1 MKLILLK
8 NRRYIL
14 SLLLFFFFKLFIIG
28 QDLDCEVE
36 VPKSIE
42 KIYLKAKNYKKYDYK
57 NRVKY
62 YKETLELEE
71 DCIPCI
77 WELAKMSFRR
87 KYTIG
92 DPMDFPKKYFLQLES
107 LCPAFHADVYY
118 YLSLIYYMEKNDCEA
133 VKYFNKFL
141 EFPTENKKQ
150 IAINYKD
157 QKLYVEASLEMSQ
170 YFCDFYSNPVPFNP
184 KVLKNISTA
193 ERNEILPVISPDNEH
208 IYYTIEYDEYVK
220 GDFAVHHEQLFA
232 NSTRVSFRENFLE
245 GKPLE
250 EPFNLGPKYGGA
262 TLSLN
267 NKEMY
272 ICACIQNGGY
282 FNCDLYVS
290 ENQKKTIT
298 LKREGKDFDTTFY
311 SWSSLKNLG
320 PNVNGPQTW
329 EAQPSL
335 SGDGKTLYFAS
346 ARPGGYGKIDI
357 YYSNRNED
365 GSWSKAEN
373 MGKPINSSESDKSP
387 FIHTDSRT
395 FYFVSESSDY
405 RWGAG
410 DFDIFYTQQNEETLI
425 WEEPKNIGYPINSE
439 EAEESLIVSVDG
451 HYGYFSS
458 TRKEGL
464 GGKDIFY
471 FEIPEEAKPDKIV
484 LAKGKGSFGPNGSEN
499 AKMILRDKNGNKKE
513 QDFSVG
519 DEGEFIAI
527 VNVEEVK
534 GDALLEIQTEGG
546 AFESLLISEEDVGNT
561 VVKEKQIDVKPMEKG
576 EAYTINDILFESNS
590 SKLKESSKIVLDGF
604 VDWLLVNKELNIEI
618 QGHTDDVGP
627 DKANLALSMDRS
639 FSVMEYLIKNGV
651 EKSRL
656 KFKGYGES
664 NPKVPNTSS
673 KSRSINR
680 RTDFL
685 IF

>member
-28 QDLDCEVE
+28 QDLDCEIE

-87 KYTIG
+87 KYTVG

-170 YFCDFYSNPVPFNP
+170 FFCDFYSNPVPFNP

-208 IYYTIEYDEYVK
+208 IYYTIEYDEYIK

-232 NSTRVSFRENFLE
+232 NSTRLSFRENFHE
-245 GKPLE
+245 GEPLE

-290 ENQKKTIT
+290 EHQKKTIT
-298 LKREGKDFDTTFY
+298 SKREGEDFDTTFY
-311 SWSSLKNLG
+311 FWSPLKNLG

-357 YYSNRNED
+357 YYSNRNDD

-513 QDFSVG
+513 QDFSAG
-519 DEGEFIAI
+519 GEGEFIAI

-561 VVKEKQIDVKPMEKG
+561 VVKEKQINVKPMEKG

-618 QGHTDDVGP
+618 QGHTDDIGP

>member
-14 SLLLFFFFKLFIIG
+14 SLLLFFFLKLFIIA

-232 NSTRVSFRENFLE
+232 NSNRASFRENFFE

-311 SWSSLKNLG
+311 SWSPLKNLG

-357 YYSNRNED
+357 YYSNRNDD

-425 WEEPKNIGYPINSE
+425 WEEPKNIGYPINTE

-534 GDALLEIQTEGG
+534 GDALLEIQTDGG

-604 VDWLLVNKELNIEI
+604 VEWLLVNKELNIEI
-618 QGHTDDVGP
+618 QGHTDDIGP

>member
-14 SLLLFFFFKLFIIG
+14 SLLLFFFFKFFIVG

-92 DPMDFPKKYFLQLES
+92 DPMDFPKKYFLQLEN

-118 YLSLIYYMEKNDCEA
+118 YLSLIFYMEKNDCEA

-311 SWSSLKNLG
+311 SWSPLKNLG
-320 PNVNGPQTW
+320 PNINGPQTW

>member
-28 QDLDCEVE
+28 QDLECEVE

-232 NSTRVSFRENFLE
+232 NSTRNSFRENFLE

-311 SWSSLKNLG
+311 SWSTLKNLG
-320 PNVNGPQTW
+320 PNINGPQTW

-513 QDFSVG
+513 QNFSVG

-618 QGHTDDVGP
+618 QGHTDDIGP

-656 KFKGYGES
+656 KFKGFGES

>member
-1 MKLILLK
+1 M
-8 NRRYIL
+8 L
-14 SLLLFFFFKLFIIG
+14 SFFFKLFIIG

-57 NRVKY
+57 NRVKF

-87 KYTIG
+87 KYSTG
-92 DPMDFPKKYFLQLES
+92 DPMDFPKKYFLELET
-107 LCPAFHADVYY
+107 LCPAFHADIYY

-133 VKYFNKFL
+133 VKYFKKFL

-150 IAINYKD
+150 IAINHKD
-157 QKLYVEASLEMSQ
+157 QKLYVESSLEMSQ

-193 ERNEILPVISPDNEH
+193 ERNEILPVISPDNEQ
-208 IYYTIEYDEYVK
+208 IYYTIEYDEYIK

-232 NSTRVSFRENFLE
+232 NSSRMSFRDNFNE

-262 TLSLN
+262 TISLN

-282 FNCDLYVS
+282 FNCDIYVS

-298 LKREGKDFDTTFY
+298 LKREGEDFDTTFY
-311 SWSSLKNLG
+311 SWTPLKNLG
-320 PNVNGPQTW
+320 PNINGPQTW

-357 YYSNRNED
+357 YYSKRNED

-395 FYFVSESSDY
+395 FYFVSESSDF

-410 DFDIFYTQQNEETLI
+410 DFDIFYTHQNEQTLI
-425 WEEPKNIGYPINSE
+425 WEAAKNIGYPINSE

-458 TRKEGL
+458 KRKEGL

-484 LAKGKGSFGPNGSEN
+484 LAKGKGSFGPNGSEK

-513 QDFSVG
+513 QNFSVG

-527 VNVEEVK
+527 VNVEEIK

-576 EAYTINDILFESNS
+576 ETYTINDILFESNS

-604 VDWLLVNKELNIEI
+604 IDWLLVNKELNIEI

-627 DKANLALSMDRS
+627 EKANLALSMDRS
-639 FSVMEYLIKNGV
+639 FSVMEYLIENGV
-651 EKSRL
+651 DKNRL
-656 KFKGYGES
+656 QFKGYGES
-664 NPKVPNTSS
+664 NPKVPNSSS

>member
-28 QDLDCEVE
+28 QDLECEVE

-232 NSTRVSFRENFLE
+232 NSTRNSFRENFLE

-311 SWSSLKNLG
+311 SWSTLKNLG
-320 PNVNGPQTW
+320 PNINGPQTW

-513 QDFSVG
+513 QNFSVG

>member
-107 LCPAFHADVYY
+107 LCPTFHADVYY

-232 NSTRVSFRENFLE
+232 NSTRNSFRENFLE

-311 SWSSLKNLG
+311 SWSPLKNLG
-320 PNVNGPQTW
+320 PNINGPQTW

-513 QDFSVG
+513 QNFSVG

-590 SKLKESSKIVLDGF
+590 SKLKESSKIVLDGC

-618 QGHTDDVGP
+618 QGHTDDIGP

>member
-28 QDLDCEVE
+28 QDLECEVE

-232 NSTRVSFRENFLE
+232 NSTRNSFRENFLE

-311 SWSSLKNLG
+311 SWSPLKNLG
-320 PNVNGPQTW
+320 PNINGPQTW

-513 QDFSVG
+513 QNFSVG

>member
-232 NSTRVSFRENFLE
+232 NSSRVSFRENFLE

-311 SWSSLKNLG
+311 SWSPLKNLG

-664 NPKVPNTSS
+664 NPKVPNSSS

>member
-311 SWSSLKNLG
+311 SWSPLKNLG

>member
-107 LCPAFHADVYY
+107 LCPTFHADVYY

-232 NSTRVSFRENFLE
+232 NSTRNSFRENFLE

-311 SWSSLKNLG
+311 SWSPLKNLG
-320 PNVNGPQTW
+320 PNINGPQTW

-513 QDFSVG
+513 QDFSVVG
-519 DEGEFIAI
+519 EGEFIAI
-527 VNVEEVK
+527 VNVEEVI

-561 VVKEKQIDVKPMEKG
+561 VVKEKQIDVKPIEKG

-618 QGHTDDVGP
+618 QGHTDDIGP

>member
-8 NRRYIL
+8 NRRHIL
-14 SLLLFFFFKLFIIG
+14 SLLFFFLYKLFVIG
-28 QDLDCEVE
+28 QDLVCEVE

-42 KIYLKAKNYKKYDYK
+42 KLYSKAKNYKKYDYK

-87 KYTIG
+87 KYTTG
-92 DPMDFPKKYFLQLES
+92 DPMDFPKKYFLQLEH
-107 LCPAFHADVYY
+107 LCPSFHADVYY

-170 YFCDFYSNPVPFNP
+170 YFCDFYSNPVPFKP

-208 IYYTIEYDEYVK
+208 IYYTIEYDEYIK

-232 NSTRVSFRENFLE
+232 NSTRNSFRENFLK

-311 SWSSLKNLG
+311 SWSPLKNLG

-365 GSWSKAEN
+365 GSWSKAKN

-410 DFDIFYTQQNEETLI
+410 DFDIFYTKQNEETLI

-458 TRKEGL
+458 SRKEGL

-499 AKMILRDKNGNKKE
+499 AKMILRDKDGNKKE

-561 VVKEKQIDVKPMEKG
+561 VVKEKKIEVKTMQKG
-576 EAYTINDILFESNS
+576 ETYTINDILFESNS

-604 VDWLLVNKELNIEI
+604 ADWLLVNKELNIEI
-618 QGHTDDVGP
+618 QGHTDDIGP

-639 FSVMEYLIKNGV
+639 FSVMEYLLEKGV

-656 KFKGYGES
+656 KFKGYGET
-664 NPKVPNTSS
+664 NPKVPNNSS

>member
-28 QDLDCEVE
+28 QDLECEVE

-232 NSTRVSFRENFLE
+232 NSSRVSFRENFLE

-311 SWSSLKNLG
+311 SWSPLKNLG
-320 PNVNGPQTW
+320 PNINGPQTW

>member
-28 QDLDCEVE
+28 QDLECEVE

-232 NSTRVSFRENFLE
+232 NSTRNSFRENFLE

-311 SWSSLKNLG
+311 SWSTLKNLG
-320 PNVNGPQTW
+320 PNINGPQTW

-561 VVKEKQIDVKPMEKG
+561 VVKEKQIDVKPIEKG

-618 QGHTDDVGP
+618 QGHTDDIGP

-656 KFKGYGES
+656 KFKGFGES

>member
-28 QDLDCEVE
+28 QDLECEVE

-311 SWSSLKNLG
+311 SWSPLKNLG

>member
-28 QDLDCEVE
+28 QDLECEVD

-298 LKREGKDFDTTFY
+298 LKREGKEFDTTFY
-311 SWSSLKNLG
+311 SWSPLKNLG

>member
-170 YFCDFYSNPVPFNP
+170 FFCDFYSNPVPFNP

-290 ENQKKTIT
+290 EHQKKTIT
-298 LKREGKDFDTTFY
+298 SKREGEDFDTTFY
-311 SWSSLKNLG
+311 FWSPLKNLG

-357 YYSNRNED
+357 YYSNRNDD

-618 QGHTDDVGP
+618 QGHTDDIGP

>member
-208 IYYTIEYDEYVK
+208 IYYTIEYDEYIK

-232 NSTRVSFRENFLE
+232 NSTRLSFRENFHE
-245 GKPLE
+245 GEPLE

-311 SWSSLKNLG
+311 SWSPLKNLG

-357 YYSNRNED
+357 YYSIRNED

-618 QGHTDDVGP
+618 QGHTDDIGP

>member
-1 MKLILLK
+1 MK
-8 NRRYIL
+8 NRIHIL
-14 SLLLFFFFKLFIIG
+14 SLLLSFFLKLFIIG

-57 NRVKY
+57 NRVKF

-87 KYTIG
+87 KYTTG
-92 DPMDFPKKYFLQLES
+92 DPMDFPKKYFLELET
-107 LCPAFHADVYY
+107 LCPAFHADIYY

-133 VKYFNKFL
+133 VKYFKKFL

-150 IAINYKD
+150 IAINHKD
-157 QKLYVEASLEMSQ
+157 QKLYIESSLEMSQ

-193 ERNEILPVISPDNEH
+193 ERNEILPVISPDNEQ
-208 IYYTIEYDEYVK
+208 IYYTIEYDEYIK

-232 NSTRVSFRENFLE
+232 NSSRMSFRDNFNE

-262 TLSLN
+262 TISLN

-282 FNCDLYVS
+282 FNCDIYVS

-298 LKREGKDFDTTFY
+298 LKREGEDFDTTFY
-311 SWSSLKNLG
+311 SWTPLKNLG
-320 PNVNGPQTW
+320 PNINGPQTW

-357 YYSNRNED
+357 YYSKRNED

-395 FYFVSESSDY
+395 FYFVSESSDF

-410 DFDIFYTQQNEETLI
+410 DFDIFYTHQNEETLI
-425 WEEPKNIGYPINSE
+425 WEAPKNIGYPINSE

-458 TRKEGL
+458 KRKEGL

-484 LAKGKGSFGPNGSEN
+484 LAKGKGSFGPNGSEK

-513 QDFSVG
+513 QNFSVG
-519 DEGEFIAI
+519 DEGEYIAI
-527 VNVEEVK
+527 VNVEEIK

-576 EAYTINDILFESNS
+576 ETYTINDILFESNS

-604 VDWLLVNKELNIEI
+604 IDWLLVNKELNIEI

-627 DKANLALSMDRS
+627 EKANLALSMDRS
-639 FSVMEYLIKNGV
+639 FSVMEYLIENGV
-651 EKSRL
+651 DKNRL
-656 KFKGYGES
+656 QFKGYGES
-664 NPKVPNTSS
+664 NPKVPNSSS

>member
-311 SWSSLKNLG
+311 SWSPLKNLG

-357 YYSNRNED
+357 YYSNRNDD

-439 EAEESLIVSVDG
+439 KAEESLIVSVDG

-561 VVKEKQIDVKPMEKG
+561 VVKEKQIDVKTMEKG

-604 VDWLLVNKELNIEI
+604 VDWLLVNNELNIEI
-618 QGHTDDVGP
+618 QGHTDDIGP

>member
-1 MKLILLK
+1 MKLLIVNNK
-8 NRRYIL
+8 IYIL
-14 SLLLFFFFKLFIIG
+14 NFGLFFFIGLFVFG

-57 NRVKY
+57 NRVKFF
-62 YKETLELEE
+62 KETLELEE

-77 WELAKMSFRR
+77 WGLAKMSFRK
-87 KYTIG
+87 KYTNG
-92 DPMDFPKKYFLQLES
+92 DIMDFPKKYFLQLER
-107 LCPAFHADVYY
+107 LCPKFHADIYY
-118 YLSLIYYMEKNDCEA
+118 YLSLIYYMEKDDCEA
-133 VKYFNKFL
+133 VKYFEKFL

-150 IAINYKD
+150 IAINHKD
-157 QKLYVEASLEMSQ
+157 QKLFVEASLEMSK
-170 YFCDFYSNPVPFNP
+170 YFCDFYTNPVPFSP
-184 KVLKNISTA
+184 KVLQNISTA

-208 IYYTIEYDEYVK
+208 IYYTIEYDEYIK
-220 GDFAVHHEQLFA
+220 GDIAVHHEQLFA
-232 NSTRVSFRENFLE
+232 NSTRINFRDNFQVGQSLE
-245 GKPLE
+245 K
-250 EPFNLGPKYGGA
+250 PFNLGPKYGGA

-272 ICACIQNGGY
+272 ICACIPNGGY
-282 FNCDLYVS
+282 FNCDIYVS
-290 ENQKKTIT
+290 EKQKKTIT
-298 LKREGKDFDTTFY
+298 LKREGEDYDTTFLA
-311 SWSSLKNLG
+311 WSPLKNLG
-320 PNVNGPQTW
+320 TNINGPQTW

-357 YYSNRNED
+357 YYSKRNED

-373 MGKPINSSESDKSP
+373 MGKPVNSSESDKSP

-410 DFDIFYTQQNEETLI
+410 GFDIFYTQQNEETLI
-425 WEEPKNIGYPINSE
+425 WEEPKNIGYPINTE

-458 TRKEGL
+458 KRKEGL

-484 LAKGKGSFGPNGSEN
+484 LAKGKGSFGTEGGEN
-499 AKMILRDKNGNKKE
+499 TKMILRDENGNKKE
-513 QDFSVG
+513 QDFSLG
-519 DEGEFIAI
+519 DDGDFIAI
-527 VNVEEVK
+527 VNVEDVK

-546 AFESLLISEEDVGNT
+546 AFESLLISEEDMGNT
-561 VVKEKQIDVKPMEKG
+561 VIKQKEIEVKLIEKG
-576 EAYTINDILFESNS
+576 EAYTLNDIHFESNS
-590 SKLKESSKIVLDGF
+590 SKIKETSKIVLDGF
-604 VDWLLVNKELNIEI
+604 IDWLLINKELNIEI
-618 QGHTDDVGP
+618 QGHTDDVGS

-639 FSVMEYLIKNGV
+639 FSVMEYLLLNGIN
-651 EKSRL
+651 KSRL

-664 NPKVPNTSS
+664 NPKVPNSSS
-673 KSRSINR
+673 KSRAVNR

>member
-28 QDLDCEVE
+28 QDLECEVE

-311 SWSSLKNLG
+311 SWSPLKNLG
-320 PNVNGPQTW
+320 PNINGPQTW

-357 YYSNRNED
+357 YFSNRNED

-513 QDFSVG
+513 QNFSVG

-618 QGHTDDVGP
+618 QGHTDDIGL

>member
-232 NSTRVSFRENFLE
+232 NSTRNSFRENFLE

-311 SWSSLKNLG
+311 SWSPLKNLG
-320 PNVNGPQTW
+320 PNINGPQTW

-513 QDFSVG
+513 QNFSVG

>member
-311 SWSSLKNLG
+311 SWSPLKNLG

-618 QGHTDDVGP
+618 QGHTDDIGP

-664 NPKVPNTSS
+664 NPKVPNNSS